1 MVAVRSEKTLSLSLS
16 VAVVTVAGHWVEC
29 WELRVWIG
37 PVENIPE
44 CSRGVLVIFL
54 KYRDQNYFLLFNQ
67 KHITAASLHFF
78 LISLKYY
85 FFTFTLI
92 KSMKK

>member
-44 CSRGVLVIFL
+44 CSRGVLVIF
-54 KYRDQNYFLLFNQ
+54 
-67 KHITAASLHFF
+67 
-78 LISLKYY
+78 
-85 FFTFTLI
+85 
-92 KSMKK
+92 